1 MPNISEVG
9 DVILIRQAKVCN
21 VSLSFK
27 KFVISY
33 PAGRN
38 MEWLRLSAKPL
49 GDRVS
54 YSPQFKDS
62 EIYITCLQCAVEML
76 FWEKG
81 C

>member
-1 MPNISEVG
+1 VPHTTTGIKFNIFGPERNMPNISEVG

-27 KFVISY
+27 KFVILY

-54 YSPQFKDS
+54 YSP
-62 EIYITCLQCAVEML
+62 
-76 FWEKG
+76 
-81 C
+81 